1 MEGGLAREVARLQK
15 VLGIGRVMASEA
27 HVPTPAKFMTTAP
40 THCLPRDFGAR
51 AAGEPNCF

>member
-15 VLGIGRVMASEA
+15 VLGIGRVMASDV
-27 HVPTPAKFMTTAP
+27 HVSVPAKFMTPAP
-40 THCLPRDFGAR
+40 THCMPSDFEAR